1 MALWFYDCRVSVARQ
16 RRAPEVAPD
25 AELGLQQRAAGR
37 VALRQRLQRQHA
49 RACGQEAAPE
59 DAAAQEG
66 GALLDRQQQAADGR
80 AERHRHACGRA
91 GRVDGLNPTLPAA
104 GRRDGRAK
112 RHRHA
117 CGVAAAAAHAPAVA
131 LRGLRRRP

>member
-1 MALWFYDCRVSVARQ
+1 VAWCFWGCQVSAARQ

-49 RACGQEAAPE
+49 RARGQEAAPE
-59 DAAAQEG
+59 DPAAQEG
-66 GALLDRQQQAADGR
+66 GALLDRQQQAAYGR

-91 GRVDGLNPTLPAA
+91 GRVDGLNPTLSAA
-104 GRRDGRAK
+104 GRRP
-112 RHRHA
+112 
-117 CGVAAAAAHAPAVA
+117 AH
-131 LRGLRRRP
+131 